1 MKKLLL
7 AVALIAIA
15 AALATVAV
23 ADVDL
28 NRKGTIALEM
38 KDEAGQIVPGGAF
51 ALYRVGDVEIRENNL
66 RFALAES
73 FQNCAVSLENPAL
86 SAVAESLAAYAAQH
100 PEMESR
106 VQTADAKGRVAF
118 ENVECGLYLIV
129 QTTAADGYEAAKA
142 FVVSM
147 PMSVEGGEWT
157 YNVTAKPKAERTPEP
172 QPTPEPTTPPGDRLP
187 QTGMLKWPV
196 PVLAAVGVA
205 VFAIGWVM
213 AFGRKKH
220 E

>member
-28 NRKGTIALEM
+28 GRKGTIALEM

-51 ALYRVGDVEIRENNL
+51 ALYRVGEAEIRENNL
-66 RFALAES
+66 CFALAEP
-73 FQNCAVSLENPAL
+73 FQDCAVSLENPAL

-100 PEMESR
+100 PEIESR
-106 VQTADAKGRVAF
+106 VQTADAKGRAAF

-129 QTTAADGYEAAKA
+129 QTTAADGYEAVKA

-147 PMSVEGGEWT
+147 PMSVEGEWT

-196 PVLAAVGVA
+196 PVLAAAGVA